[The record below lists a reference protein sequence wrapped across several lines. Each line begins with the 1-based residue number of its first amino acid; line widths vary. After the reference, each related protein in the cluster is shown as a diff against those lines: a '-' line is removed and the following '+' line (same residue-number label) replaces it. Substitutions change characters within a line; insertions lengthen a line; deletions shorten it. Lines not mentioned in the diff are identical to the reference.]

1 MFTNTIIATAMSCLT
16 LAGPSP
22 VLDSPAALDATFDAS
37 TVAHDMDRSSPG
49 VAITSTARSAADLP
63 IVEFVKVDGA
73 LSDRACA
80 FAREVLERAGA
91 ADEVSMMP
99 RKDMDTV
106 VVIGSW
112 GAIDIAEQALSH
124 AVFALKSRAAT
135 RGDEAGPRSRSREAS
150 GRTKAGQR
158 VTPDAKSRL
167 ARVAHLRTDPNLS
180 ETERAALALEFR
192 QLLNRIRED
201 R

>member
-22 VLDSPAALDATFDAS
+22 VLDSPVALDSTSDAS
-37 TVAHDMDRSSPG
+37 TVAHDMARSSPG
-49 VAITSTARSAADLP
+49 VAITSTKRSAVDLP

-73 LSDRACA
+73 LGDRACA

-91 ADEVSMMP
+91 ADEVTMMA
-99 RKDMDTV
+99 RKEMDTV
-106 VVIGSW
+106 VVIGSR

-124 AVFALKSRAAT
+124 AVFALKSGPAT
-135 RGDEAGPRSRSREAS
+135 RGEEAGPQTRSREAS
-150 GRTKAGQR
+150 ERTKAGQR

-167 ARVAHLRTDPNLS
+167 ARVARLRTDPNLS
-180 ETERAALALEFR
+180 ETERAALAQEFH
-192 QLLNRIRED
+192 QLLARIRQD